1 MPRGRGDRKMK
12 TYRIKGKV
20 TTEASYPHSIYI
32 DMKVD
37 AQTQT
42 EAGDKVWDMF
52 NHPVGSEWNIEE
64 CL

>member
-1 MPRGRGDRKMK
+1 MK

-20 TTEASYPHSIYI
+20 TTEASYPNAIYI
-32 DMKVD
+32 DMKID
-37 AQTQT
+37 AQNQR

-52 NHPVGSEWNIEE
+52 IHPVGAEWDIEE